1 MNAPAYVP
9 TPVSLAGHLIG
20 TPGSKERFGRTAVE
34 VVETAALV
42 AAADADWTKDTVLTF
57 QKEQQ
62 IHPKVWGKLIA
73 IHRDRRLLPL
83 QEHLPAS
90 YTALYALVVM
100 SDEELEAAQR
110 EGVLEIKPLSSR
122 AVLDWT
128 KAYRLRGTG
137 IEQEIPLTL
146 VLREDLTEER
156 QKDLLEALRAVADQF
171 GADVLEGKGG
181 VKQAGLKADQRK
193 VRASAIEEELMR
205 LIGPVVVGAPE
216 ELKRRFDVT
225 SAADLIE
232 GTRQAFTGFFQVL
245 EDKVEGAFWRKYG
258 RAYCL
263 KIAREFNLTNSRAE
277 RYQLKKRI
285 ADAIK
290 DCSEKINGF
299 EKMATDVLETYM
311 TR

>member
-9 TPVSLAGHLIG
+9 TPVSLAERLIG
-20 TPGSKERFGRTAVE
+20 TPGSKERFGRTGAE
-34 VVETAALV
+34 VLDTAALI
-42 AAADADWTKDTVLTF
+42 ATADASWDKDTARAF

-62 IHPKVWGKLIA
+62 IHPKVWGKLIS

-110 EGVLEIKPLSSR
+110 EDVLKIKPLSSR

-137 IEQEIPLTL
+137 IEQEMPLTL
-146 VLREDLTEER
+146 VFREDLTEDR
-156 QKDLLEALRAVADQF
+156 QRHLLEALREVADQF

-181 VKQAGLKADQRK
+181 VKQAGLKADRRK
-193 VRASAIEEELMR
+193 VRALAIEEELMR

-245 EDKVEGAFWRKYG
+245 EDKVEGAFWRKHG

-277 RYQLKKRI
+277 RYQLKKRV

-290 DCSEKINGF
+290 DYSDKINGF
-299 EKMATDVLETYM
+299 EEMATEVLETYM
-311 TR
+311 MR